1 VDVDARWT
9 ILASGGAGEVLRAFE
24 VATRDEASG
33 TAARLYLRV
42 PESVVAE
49 LPFLLISFSRD
60 TAPGYGWLFPG
71 PGGILNAGVGVFH
84 DARRRSRHGN
94 LRSLMT
100 RFLST
105 FPPARM
111 ASRAAQSRS
120 PLMGARLRT
129 GLTGCRPS
137 RPGLLVAG
145 EALGA
150 TYSLTGE
157 GIGKALETGIM
168 AADAAHRALEHGS
181 APAEGA
187 IEYARRLD
195 TQFRDRFRAYA
206 LAQNCLEYPAVGNF
220 LAWRAN
226 AGSFVR
232 SQLTGLFNETVDP
245 KTLFSARGL
254 LTAMFR

>member
-1 VDVDARWT
+1 
-9 ILASGGAGEVLRAFE
+9 
-24 VATRDEASG
+24 
-33 TAARLYLRV
+33 
-42 PESVVAE
+42 
-49 LPFLLISFSRD
+49 
-60 TAPGYGWLFPG
+60 
-71 PGGILNAGVGVFH
+71 
-84 DARRRSRHGN
+84 
-94 LRSLMT
+94 
-100 RFLST
+100 
-105 FPPARM
+105 
-111 ASRAAQSRS
+111 
-120 PLMGARLRT
+120 MGARLRT